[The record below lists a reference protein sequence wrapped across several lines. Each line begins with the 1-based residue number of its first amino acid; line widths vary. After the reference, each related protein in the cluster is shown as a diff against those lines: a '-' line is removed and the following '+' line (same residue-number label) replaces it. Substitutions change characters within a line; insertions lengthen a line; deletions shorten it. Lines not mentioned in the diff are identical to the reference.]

1 MRAHPRISTVIGRQI
16 FPLNARCNLFEFQ
29 LRFTTLPPIL
39 VEGWQSS
46 LESDARLRFGNCELM
61 GHERRGKMFR
71 GCKGCL
77 ENVGKIDYDL
87 NQNRE
92 LMNVFIKI
100 GGLIRFFKFKFNCEL
115 VYTCSNLMR
124 IINYHEK

>member
-1 MRAHPRISTVIGRQI
+1 
-16 FPLNARCNLFEFQ
+16 
-29 LRFTTLPPIL
+29 
-39 VEGWQSS
+39 
-46 LESDARLRFGNCELM
+46 
-61 GHERRGKMFR
+61 MFV
-71 GCKGCL
+71 

-92 LMNVFIKI
+92 LIKVFMKI
-100 GGLIRFFKFKFNCEL
+100 GGLIRFFKFNCEL